1 MNQNDKIKRLI
12 KRYKEV
18 LEGGVE
24 DRDPTVCYIYAIK
37 DLESLLESEC
47 EHKNTYNDT
56 RGLDTYEVIRCAD
69 CDELL

>member
-37 DLESLLESEC
+37 DLESLLDPDGSQDQNICDDCNKEDC
-47 EHKNTYNDT
+47 TCYDT
-56 RGLDTYEVIRCAD
+56 F
-69 CDELL
+69 